1 MIRLREDAERD
12 VLDSA
17 DVICTTCNGS
27 DDIRLKN
34 MKFVYVL
41 IDEAT

>member
-1 MIRLREDAERD
+1 MRDDAERD

-27 DDIRLKN
+27 SDGRLKN
-34 MKFVYVL
+34 MKFLYVL